1 MKKANSNNSKNDME
15 YKNINC
21 QTNREYFLSSNKG
34 FNCQF
39 EGLYRN
45 VTDKKYKD
53 FYEDFFQ
60 YSDKYYC
67 PFHAPMEAKKLSGED
82 SGKTKKEIFEGSHLD
97 KKTRILYLEKFY
109 NVIYGVINQQSAFFS
124 ERFKRDDYKISNEE
138 QIYFEEIVFPRS
150 LSLTKDESGY
160 GEERKK
166 YSNDLS
172 NIIPFINFSNCEFRN
187 LEAKSGIVSNKTY
200 PELTINGASFFNSSF
215 DGNLQLIGVNFAI
228 EKSYNY
234 GVIFNEAKLK
244 NRIIE
249 FTGSK
254 FIDLSLINTKIDSYS
269 IEFNNL
275 KVRSTF
281 DISCDYESDENIKKI
296 KSRNRINFSESIFGD
311 EAIFKKITANDENYN
326 GGKFICRN
334 RIFELDAYF
343 QSCCFYQAPDFFGTR
358 FERIINFE
366 FSEFLSSSFKY
377 KYHSFYRIIKSEM
390 ARLNL
395 NREERNFWRYEEK
408 CLEEANVKL
417 DSWYG
422 IPINK
427 PLSFFKKFFN
437 KKFKNKKSEYF
448 FTHHGLIERSISKLF
463 EIICERGTSFS
474 LIITS
479 ILIFPIVIFPLIY
492 LYSGNTLWDFLEK
505 CSATYCI
512 EEYSDFKQFFSSLFK
527 LFLEELRRSFF
538 YTMHPFSA
546 DKKITELKDYQ
557 LSRIVLISY
566 LQSIIQIQILVI
578 FGFMLRKRF
587 RMSGG

>member
-1 MKKANSNNSKNDME
+1 ME
-15 YKNINC
+15 YKNISC
-21 QTNREYFLSSNKG
+21 QTNRKQFLSSDKG

-39 EGLYRN
+39 ESLYRN
-45 VTDKKYKD
+45 ITDEKYKD

-60 YSDKYYC
+60 YSNKYYC
-67 PFHAPMEAKKLSGED
+67 PFHAPMESKKLSGED

-97 KKTRILYLEKFY
+97 KKTRIPYLEKFY

-124 ERFKRDDYKISNEE
+124 ERFKRDDYEICNEE
-138 QIYFEEIVFPRS
+138 QIYFEGIVFPRS

-187 LEAKSGIVSNKTY
+187 LVAKSGIVSNKTY
-200 PELTINGASFFNSSF
+200 PELCINGASFFNSSF

-228 EKSYNY
+228 QKIHNY
-234 GVIFNEAKLK
+234 GVNFDEAKLN

-254 FIDLSLINTKIDSYS
+254 FIDLSLINTKINAYH

-296 KSRNRINFSESIFGD
+296 KSHNRINFSESIFGD
-311 EAIFKKITANDENYN
+311 EAIYKKITANDENYN
-326 GGKFICRN
+326 CGKFICRN

-366 FSEFLSSSFKY
+366 FSEFLPSSFKY
-377 KYHSFYRIIKSEM
+377 TYHSFYRVIKSEM

-395 NREERNFWRYEEK
+395 YREERNFWRYEEK
-408 CLEEANVKL
+408 CLEEPSVKL
-417 DSWYG
+417 KSWKG

-427 PLSFFKKFFN
+427 PLSFLTKFLSKKS
-437 KKFKNKKSEYF
+437 KNKKSEFF
-448 FTHHGLIERSISKLF
+448 FTYHGFVERLISKLF
-463 EIICERGTSFS
+463 EITCKRGTSFS
-474 LIITS
+474 LIIAS
-479 ILIFPIVIFPLIY
+479 ILLLPTVVFPFIY
-492 LYSGNTLWDFLEK
+492 LLSGDALWAFLEK
-505 CSATYCI
+505 CWSSICAT
-512 EEYSDFKQFFSSLFK
+512 EFSDLKQFFNLY
-527 LFLEELRRSFF
+527 LEELRKSFF
-538 YTMHPFSA
+538 YTMHPFSG
-546 DKKITELKDYQ
+546 DKKIIELKDYQ
-557 LSRIVLISY
+557 FSAQLFISY
-566 LQSIIQIQILVI
+566 LQSIIQIPIYVI